1 MTTVSRPVVLDPRGT
16 DIPSEVSRLRDLGAV
31 VKVELPGGVPA
42 WAITRHDLL
51 KQVILD
57 PRVSKDPRRHWNL
70 WSQIETRPE
79 WGWLHLWIGMQ
90 NMINANGDEH
100 RRLRALVAPS
110 FTARRTKAMQP
121 IIQRIV
127 TELLDHLATVPAG
140 QTIDLRTLYSL
151 PLPMRVICE
160 LFGVPDFLRPGIAR
174 ISETFIDTSAPSRG
188 AADTFAMINTVFP
201 ALVAYKREH
210 PGDDMTTDLINT
222 RDRGERLNDDELRD
236 TLLTV
241 IGAGYETT
249 VDLLCSAV
257 HALLTHPDQLH
268 LARTGR
274 VTWEAV
280 IEEVLRWAPPVAY
293 LPMRYAIEPLDV
305 DGVRI
310 PAGDAIIA
318 PYLAAGHDPRQ
329 HGPDADRFDVDREPA
344 DHMAFGAGAHH
355 CIGAPLGRLEALI
368 ALPALFDRFPDI
380 HLATDTEQPRRIPSI
395 IIYGWSELPVR
406 LTCAAEGSGERLP

>member
-1 MTTVSRPVVLDPRGT
+1 MTIAPQPIALDPYGA
-16 DIPSEVSRLRDLGAV
+16 DIPGEVSRLRDLGTV

-140 QTIDLRTLYSL
+140 QTIDLRTLYAHPL
-151 PLPMRVICE
+151 PLKVICE
-160 LFGVPDFLRPGIAR
+160 LFGVPDFMRPGVAEVVGAFLD
-174 ISETFIDTSAPSRG
+174 SSATPEKS
-188 AADTFAMINTVFP
+188 ADTFAKINTVFP
-201 ALVAYKREH
+201 ALVAYRREH

-222 RDRGERLNDDELRD
+222 RDQDDRLNDDELRD

-241 IGAGYETT
+241 LGAGHETT

-268 LARTGR
+268 RVRTGQIA
-274 VTWEAV
+274 WEAV
-280 IEEVLRWAPPVAY
+280 IEEVLRWAPPVANFP
-293 LPMRYAIEPLDV
+293 LRYATEPLDV

-310 PAGDAIIA
+310 PAGDAI
-318 PYLAAGHDPRQ
+318 LATYFAASRDPHQ
-329 HGPDADRFDVDREPA
+329 HGPLGDRFDVDREPA
-344 DHMAFGAGAHH
+344 DHMAFGTGAHH

-368 ALPALFDRFPDI
+368 ALPALFDRFPDLQ
-380 HLATDTEQPRRIPSI
+380 LAADTEQLRRLPSLVLH
-395 IIYGWSELPVR
+395 GWDELPVR
-406 LTCAAEGSGERLP
+406 LTPRPPQQQGR